1 MIENLIQWQTHNV
14 LQYSIKTQRSSKT
27 RTSVLR
33 NGKHL
38 KPRANNSNALWRNFS
53 FFHSF
58 SPSSLCLA
66 SQAGRTVYVL
76 RIWGLLY
83 EIQSPVEKEQLC
95 LFGHLLTPSEDK
107 SGQRERDTGKGK
119 KRGKR
124 KFWTTRT
131 ASEGVE
137 SSHNQHFR
145 VKKRQRRQKRT
156 KN

>member
-27 RTSVLR
+27 RTSVL
-33 NGKHL
+33 

-66 SQAGRTVYVL
+66 SQPGRTVYVL

-83 EIQSPVEKEQLC
+83 EIQSPVEKEQIC

-107 SGQRERDTGKGK
+107 SGQRERGTQE
-119 KRGKR
+119 RGKR

-131 ASEGVE
+131 AREGVE
-137 SSHNQHFR
+137 SSHSQDFR
-145 VKKRQRRQKRT
+145 VEKCQRRQKRA